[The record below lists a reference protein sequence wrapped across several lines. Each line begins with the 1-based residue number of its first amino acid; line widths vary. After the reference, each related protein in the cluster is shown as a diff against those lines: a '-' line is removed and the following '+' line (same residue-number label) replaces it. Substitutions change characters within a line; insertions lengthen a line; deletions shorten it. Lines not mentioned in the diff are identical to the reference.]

1 VSENLQK
8 LVGVAAMAALV
19 VVGVLSTTGD
29 VDFTRNATFVK
40 LGDIKGDFKANVHA
54 DDGSSGYVPDGRNDG
69 KLKLDIGLVNELRR
83 DPIFRVK
90 QDFDQF
96 RYQGDSDVK
105 MVDAVKLGG
114 QEGEALGGQE
124 GEALGGQEGEALGGQ
139 EGEALGGQEGEAFR
153 SERRNVVAFG
163 KNAVASVIVGDNH
176 FRDVDDPAAALRKL
190 VENKEPLMAEDKA
203 LGIRGPISKVVGS
216 DLPTLAIQ
224 TDDGLTLGPLG
235 GDGVFISIQDEAL
248 LDVDTSEY
256 TEVEWTVLQKS
267 LLEASKNLEAMA
279 KQLEVWTN
287 GNATSVRTDG
297 S

>member
-54 DDGSSGYVPDGRNDG
+54 DDGSSGYVPDGRNDE
-69 KLKLDIGLVNELRR
+69 KLKLDIGLVNDLKR

-105 MVDAVKLGG
+105 MVDAVK
-114 QEGEALGGQE
+114 
-124 GEALGGQEGEALGGQ
+124 LGGQEGEALGGQ

-190 VENKEPLMAEDKA
+190 VENNEPLMAEDKA

>member
-1 VSENLQK
+1 MTENVRK
-8 LVGVAAMAALV
+8 LVGVAIMAVLV
-19 VVGVLSTTGD
+19 VVGVIVSSGD
-29 VDFTRNATFVK
+29 EDFTRNGVFAK
-40 LGDIKGDFKANVHA
+40 LDGIRGDVKANVMA
-54 DDGSSGYVPDGRNDG
+54 DDGSSRFVPDGRNDG
-69 KLKLDIGLVNELRR
+69 KLKLDIGLVNDLKR

-105 MVDAVKLGG
+105 MVDAVK
-114 QEGEALGGQE
+114 
-124 GEALGGQEGEALGGQ
+124 LGGQ

-176 FRDVDDPAAALRKL
+176 FRDVDDPAGALRKL
-190 VENKEPLMAEDKA
+190 AENKEALMAEDKT

-248 LDVDTSEY
+248 IDVDTSEY
-256 TEVEWTVLQKS
+256 TEVEWTYLQKS

>member
-1 VSENLQK
+1 MSENLQK

-69 KLKLDIGLVNELRR
+69 KLKLDIGLVNDLKR

-105 MVDAVKLGG
+105 MVDAVK
-114 QEGEALGGQE
+114 
-124 GEALGGQEGEALGGQ
+124 LGGQ

>member
-105 MVDAVKLGG
+105 MVDAVK
-114 QEGEALGGQE
+114 
-124 GEALGGQEGEALGGQ
+124 LGGQEGEALGGQ

>member
-1 VSENLQK
+1 MSENLQK

-54 DDGSSGYVPDGRNDG
+54 DDGSSEYVPDGRNDG

-105 MVDAVKLGG
+105 MVDAVK
-114 QEGEALGGQE
+114 
-124 GEALGGQEGEALGGQ
+124 LGGQ